1 MREFRELS
9 KEKFEDNE
17 KKYID
22 FWNEIDILNK
32 SIEKGKNY
40 WVFYDGP
47 AFANGFPGLH
57 HMVAKNL
64 KDIVCK
70 YQTMK
75 GNKVI
80 RKIGWDTHG
89 LPIENHVE
97 KKLGFKAKKDIEAY
111 GIERFNQ
118 ECRNSVRENEQAF
131 TDLTHKMGQFIDTE
145 NPYLTY
151 KNEYIET
158 E

>member
-47 AFANGFPGLH
+47 AFGNGFPGLH

-70 YQTMK
+70 YQTM
-75 GNKVI
+75 
-80 RKIGWDTHG
+80 
-89 LPIENHVE
+89 
-97 KKLGFKAKKDIEAY
+97 
-111 GIERFNQ
+111 
-118 ECRNSVRENEQAF
+118 
-131 TDLTHKMGQFIDTE
+131 
-145 NPYLTY
+145 
-151 KNEYIET
+151 
-158 E
+158 